1 MSKTNTI
8 RILESK
14 KISFETRYYEFD
26 ENDLSG
32 VTVANKIE
40 ANPETVFKTLVCVGD
55 KTGHSVF
62 CIPVVTELNLK
73 KAALASNNKKV
84 EMIKLN
90 DLFPLT
96 GYVRG
101 GCSPI
106 GMKKFFPT
114 YIDESAQLFDDIYV
128 SAGTRGIQL
137 KINSND
143 LLNLVDG
150 NYADLI

>member
-1 MSKTNTI
+1 
-8 RILESK
+8 
-14 KISFETRYYEFD
+14 
-26 ENDLSG
+26 
-32 VTVANKIE
+32 
-40 ANPETVFKTLVCVGD
+40 
-55 KTGHSVF
+55 
-62 CIPVVTELNLK
+62 
-73 KAALASNNKKV
+73 
-84 EMIKLN
+84 MIKLN